1 MGIVSE
7 KGSSGNQ
14 DSSGGWVKTTSD
26 SDTEKTEVLYVSFFP
41 VPYRHSLLPDNCR
54 Y

>member
-41 VPYRHSLLPDNCR
+41 CSIQTQLAPR
-54 Y
+54 